1 MTIFLR
7 RLFACLFL
15 LLAPA
20 AAFAAEKT
28 IIILDA
34 SGSMWGKIDGKPK
47 LEIARQTLRA
57 VLQSVPADTELGL
70 IAYGHREKGS
80 CADIEMVVAPAQ
92 NTAGAI
98 NTAVSKMKFLGRT
111 PLSAAV
117 QRAAEELRTS
127 EDKANVILITDG
139 LETCKADPCAVAAE
153 LKKSAIGLTVHV
165 VGFGLSAAEGKQVA
179 CVAENTGG
187 KYFPASDA
195 KGLED
200 ALKRTVAAAPQP
212 KPAPAAPKPAPAA
225 PKPAPNHKHHPG
237 LELMPDVALEPTG
250 QNNGLTVEHVAE
262 LEFPK
267 EGTIEQCKA
276 SCESDKLCAAWR
288 YEPKGSFFVNH
299 ARCFRFD
306 YALEADYRFYDPSE
320 GWASGMKKDARL
332 LVRPFSLDE
341 TKN

>member
-1 MTIFLR
+1 MATFTR

-15 LLAPA
+15 LLVPA
-20 AAFAAEKT
+20 GASAAEKT

-47 LEIARQTLRA
+47 LEIARQTLRS

-80 CADIEMVVAPAQ
+80 CADIEMVVAPAK
-92 NTAGAI
+92 NTAAAI
-98 NTAVSKMKFLGRT
+98 NSAVGKMKFLGRT

-117 QRAAEELRTS
+117 KRAAEELRTS

-165 VGFGLSAAEGKQVA
+165 VGFGLSDAEGKQVA

-200 ALKRTVAAAPQP
+200 ALKRTVAAVPEP
-212 KPAPAAPKPAPAA
+212 KPVPAAE

-237 LELMPDVALEPTG
+237 PELMANVALEPTG

-276 SCESDKLCAAWR
+276 SCDGDKLCAAWR

-320 GWASGMKKDARL
+320 GWASGMKKDAKL
-332 LVRPFSLDE
+332 LVRPFSPEE